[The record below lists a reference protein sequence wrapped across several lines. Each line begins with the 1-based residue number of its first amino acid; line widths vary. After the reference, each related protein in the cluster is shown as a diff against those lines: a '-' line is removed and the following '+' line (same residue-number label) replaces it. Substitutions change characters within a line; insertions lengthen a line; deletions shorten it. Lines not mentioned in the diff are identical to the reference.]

1 MNIPSLY
8 LSLTVLCSTALS
20 ASALPDFL
28 WGAALSEY
36 QVSGSAICK
45 KSNWSAREK
54 KLKDKS
60 GDACQFWDRYPEDIA
75 IMKTLGIQ
83 SLRFSIE
90 WCVIE
95 PEKGTINYEALEHY
109 RQLLLAL
116 KQAGIE
122 PMITLH
128 HFVHPAWFE
137 KLGGFAKES
146 NLIHFEQFCTLI
158 FSEFSDLCRL
168 WIIINEPSIFAFQ
181 GYVRGVFPPGKMNII
196 TAWTV
201 LKNMVQ
207 AHVQIY
213 QKLKTMPGGQ
223 EALIGFNH
231 QYLVFEP
238 YSLWNPFEAIPG
250 LLFNRLVNTAV
261 VDFLKTG
268 TFVGVQI
275 PGLTER
281 FEAPNPRCYD
291 FIGLNYYSRAVLK
304 SQLSL
309 TDPLIPTAR
318 PGEVMT
324 DMPYAIYPQGLYD
337 ALIDLHETR
346 MPIYVTENGI
356 ADKQDERRKIWIQS
370 YTDALLHAKEA
381 GVDVRGYYYWSLLDN
396 YEWDLGWGMQFG
408 LISVDRE
415 TKERTIKQS
424 AWLYSDIIRAYR
436 RSQSWS
442 ISSLFSDFFY
452 SQYENEYY
460 PLEE

>member
-1 MNIPSLY
+1 MNMRHF
-8 LSLTVLCSTALS
+8 LCIALFIHAALS

-36 QVSGSAICK
+36 QVSGSAVCP
-45 KSNWSAREK
+45 KSNWSSWEK

-60 GDACQFWDRYPEDIA
+60 GDACQFWDRYLEDIA
-75 IMKTLGIQ
+75 IMKKLGIQ

-90 WCVIE
+90 WCIIE
-95 PEKGTINYEALEHY
+95 PEPGNINYEALEHY

-128 HFVHPAWFE
+128 HFVHPLWFE
-137 KLGGFAKES
+137 RKGGFAKEQ
-146 NLIHFEQFCTLI
+146 NLAYFEQFCTLV

-168 WIIINEPSIFAFQ
+168 WVIINEPTIFAFQ
-181 GYVRGVFPPGKMNII
+181 GYVRGVFPPGKTNILK
-196 TAWTV
+196 AWTV

-207 AHVQIY
+207 AHVQVY
-213 QKLKTMPGGQ
+213 QKLKSMPGGQ
-223 EALIGFNH
+223 NALIGFNH

-238 YSLWNPFEAIPG
+238 YSAWNPLEAMPG
-250 LLFNRLVNTAV
+250 FLFNRLLNTSV

-281 FEAPNPRCYD
+281 YEAPHKRCYD

-304 SQLSL
+304 SQFSL
-309 TDPLIPTAR
+309 TEPLVPACK
-318 PGEVMT
+318 PGEIMT

-337 ALIDLHETR
+337 ALMDLHETG

-356 ADKQDERRKIWIQS
+356 ADHGDNRRQIWIQT
-370 YTDALLHAKEA
+370 YTDALLHAKED

-396 YEWDLGWGMQFG
+396 YEWDFGWKMQFG
-408 LISVDRE
+408 LVGVDRE
-415 TKERTIKQS
+415 TKERTIKPS
-424 AWLYSDIIRAYR
+424 AWLYADIIRRYK

-442 ISSLFSDFFY
+442 LPSMFSDLLYPGQHQGRYFF
-452 SQYENEYY
+452 E
-460 PLEE
+460 